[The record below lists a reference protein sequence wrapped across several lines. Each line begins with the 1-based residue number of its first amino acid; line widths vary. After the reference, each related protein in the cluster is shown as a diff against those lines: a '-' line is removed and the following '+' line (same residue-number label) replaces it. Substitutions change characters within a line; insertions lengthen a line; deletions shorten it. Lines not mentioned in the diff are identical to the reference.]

1 MIKRKINKII
11 TGKVGTNNGINR
23 DEWIE
28 SKLSNLQKGSTIL
41 DAGAGEGKYKKFC
54 EHLNYTSQDIAEY
67 DGSGDGTGIQT
78 NVRNYEKLD
87 IVSDIVD
94 IPVSENYF
102 DNVLCIE
109 VIEHVPDPLE
119 ALKEIHRILKKGGN
133 LILTAPF
140 NSLTHYAPYHYSTG
154 FNRYYY
160 QHHLE
165 NLGFEIEEIIPNGN
179 YFEYLAQEVRRIKNV
194 AFEYSSKNLNIF
206 YKIGIYLVLVLLG
219 SLSKKDKG
227 SHELL
232 NFGYFVKAKKR

>member
-1 MIKRKINKII
+1 MLKRKINEFI
-11 TGKVGTNNGINR
+11 TGKVGTNNGLNR

-28 SKLSNLQKGSTIL
+28 NQLSNIQEGSSIL

-78 NVRNYEKLD
+78 KERNYERLD
-87 IVSDIVD
+87 IISDIIN
-94 IPVSENYF
+94 IPVSDNNF
-102 DNVLCIE
+102 DNIMCIE
-109 VIEHVPDPLE
+109 VIEHVPNPLE
-119 ALKEIHRILKKGGN
+119 AIKEIHRILKKGGS

-154 FNRYYY
+154 FSRYYY

-194 AFEYSSKNLNIF
+194 ALQYSAKNLNIF
-206 YKIGIYLVLVLLG
+206 FKIGIYLVLVLLG
-219 SLSKKDKG
+219 SLSKKDEG

>member
-1 MIKRKINKII
+1 MLKRKINEII
-11 TGKVGTNNGINR
+11 TGKVGKNNGINR

-28 SKLSNLQKGSTIL
+28 SKLSNLQKDSSIL

-78 NVRNYEKLD
+78 KERNYEKLD

-109 VIEHVPDPLE
+109 VIEHVPDPIE
-119 ALKEIHRILKKGGN
+119 ALKEIYRILKKDGN

-154 FNRYYY
+154 FSRYYY

-194 AFEYSSKNLNIF
+194 ALEYSSKNVNIF

-232 NFGYFVKAKKR
+232 NFGYFVKAKKI

>member
-1 MIKRKINKII
+1 MLKRKINELI

-28 SKLSNLQKGSTIL
+28 NQLSNLQEGSSIL

-78 NVRNYEKLD
+78 KERNYEKLD
-87 IVSDIVD
+87 IISDIIN
-94 IPVSENYF
+94 IPVSDNNF
-102 DNVLCIE
+102 DNIMCIE
-109 VIEHVPDPLE
+109 VIEHVPNPLE
-119 ALKEIHRILKKGGN
+119 AIKEIHRILKKGGS

-154 FNRYYY
+154 FSRYYY

-194 AFEYSSKNLNIF
+194 AFQYSAKNLNIF
-206 YKIGIYLVLVLLG
+206 FKIGIYLVLVLLG
-219 SLSKKDKG
+219 SLSKKDEG

>member
-1 MIKRKINKII
+1 MLKRKINELI

-23 DEWIE
+23 DEWI
-28 SKLSNLQKGSTIL
+28 KNQLSNLKEGSSIL

-54 EHLNYTSQDIAEY
+54 GHLNYISQDIAEY

-78 NVRNYEKLD
+78 KERNYENLD

-94 IPVSENYF
+94 IPVSDDNF
-102 DNVLCIE
+102 DNVMCIE
-109 VIEHVPDPLE
+109 VIEHVPNPIE
-119 ALKEIHRILKKGGN
+119 AIKEIHRILKKGGN

-165 NLGFEIEEIIPNGN
+165 NLGFEIEEITPNGN

-194 AFEYSSKNLNIF
+194 GVEYSSKNINIF
-206 YKIGIYLVLVLLG
+206 YKIGLYIVLALLG
-219 SLSKKDKG
+219 NLSKNDHG

-232 NFGYFVKAKKR
+232 NFGYFVKAKKI

>member
-11 TGKVGTNNGINR
+11 TGQVGTNNGINR
-23 DEWIE
+23 DKWIE
-28 SKLSNLQKGSTIL
+28 NKLSNLQKGSSIL

-78 NVRNYEKLD
+78 KERNYEKLD
-87 IVSDIVD
+87 IISDIAD
-94 IPVSENYF
+94 IPVSDNNF
-102 DNVLCIE
+102 DSVMCIE
-109 VIEHVPDPLE
+109 VIEHVPNPLE
-119 ALKEIHRILKKGGN
+119 AIKEIHRVLKKGGN

-165 NLGFEIEEIIPNGN
+165 DIGFEIEEIIPNGN

-194 AFEYSSKNLNIF
+194 AFEYSSKNINIF
-206 YKIGIYLVLVLLG
+206 YKIGLYIVLVLLG
-219 SLSKKDKG
+219 NLSKYDKG
-227 SHELL
+227 SDELL
-232 NFGYFVKAKKR
+232 NFGYFVKAKKI

>member
-1 MIKRKINKII
+1 MLKRKINKLI
-11 TGKVGTNNGINR
+11 TGKVGTNNSINR

-28 SKLSNLQKGSTIL
+28 NQLSNLQEGSSIL

-78 NVRNYEKLD
+78 KERNYEKLD
-87 IVSDIVD
+87 IISDIID
-94 IPVSENYF
+94 IPVSDNNF
-102 DNVLCIE
+102 DNIMCIE
-109 VIEHVPDPLE
+109 VIEHVPNPLE
-119 ALKEIHRILKKGGN
+119 AIKEIHRILKKGGS

-154 FNRYYY
+154 FSRYYY

-194 AFEYSSKNLNIF
+194 AFQYSAKNLNIF
-206 YKIGIYLVLVLLG
+206 FKIGIYLVLVLLG
-219 SLSKKDKG
+219 SLSKKDEG

>member
-1 MIKRKINKII
+1 MLKRKINELI

-23 DEWIE
+23 DEWI
-28 SKLSNLQKGSTIL
+28 KNQLSNLKEGSSIL

-54 EHLNYTSQDIAEY
+54 GHLNYISQDIAEY

-78 NVRNYEKLD
+78 KQRNYEKLD

-94 IPVSENYF
+94 IPVSDDNF
-102 DNVLCIE
+102 DNVMCIE
-109 VIEHVPDPLE
+109 VIEHVPNPIE
-119 ALKEIHRILKKGGN
+119 AIKEIHRILKKGGN

-165 NLGFEIEEIIPNGN
+165 NLGFEIEEITPNGN

-194 AFEYSSKNLNIF
+194 GVEYSSKNINIF
-206 YKIGIYLVLVLLG
+206 YKIGLYIVLALLG
-219 SLSKKDKG
+219 NLSKNDHG

-232 NFGYFVKAKKR
+232 NFGYFVKAKKI

>member
-1 MIKRKINKII
+1 MLKRKINEFI

-28 SKLSNLQKGSTIL
+28 NQLSNLQEGSSIL

-78 NVRNYEKLD
+78 KERNYEKLD
-87 IVSDIVD
+87 IISDIIN
-94 IPVSENYF
+94 IPVSDNNF
-102 DNVLCIE
+102 DNIMCIE
-109 VIEHVPDPLE
+109 VIEHVPNPLE
-119 ALKEIHRILKKGGN
+119 AIKEIHRILKKGGS

-154 FNRYYY
+154 FSRYYY

-194 AFEYSSKNLNIF
+194 AFQYSAKNLNIF
-206 YKIGIYLVLVLLG
+206 FKIGIYLVLVLLG
-219 SLSKKDKG
+219 SLSKKDEG

>member
-1 MIKRKINKII
+1 MLKRKINELI

-28 SKLSNLQKGSTIL
+28 YQLSNLKDGSSIL

-54 EHLNYTSQDIAEY
+54 GHLNYISQDIAEY

-78 NVRNYEKLD
+78 KERNYEKLD
-87 IVSDIVD
+87 IVSDIID
-94 IPVSENYF
+94 IPVSDNNF
-102 DNVLCIE
+102 DNVMCIE
-109 VIEHVPDPLE
+109 VIEHVPNPIE
-119 ALKEIHRILKKGGN
+119 AIKEIHRILKKGGN

-154 FNRYYY
+154 FSRYYY

-194 AFEYSSKNLNIF
+194 GVEYSSKNINIF
-206 YKIGIYLVLVLLG
+206 YKIGIYIVLALLG
-219 SLSKKDKG
+219 NLSKNDHG